1 MIIIGEKING
11 AIPSIRQAIEDHNE
25 ELIRERV
32 AAQAAAGANYIDCAK
47 YCAGNRI

>member
-32 AAQAAAGANYIDCAK
+32 SSTGGGRGKLY
-47 YCAGNRI
+47 

>member
-25 ELIRERV
+25 ELIREASSSTGGGR
-32 AAQAAAGANYIDCAK
+32 GKLY
-47 YCAGNRI
+47 

>member
-11 AIPSIRQAIEDHNE
+11 AIPSIKQAIEDHNE

-32 AAQAAAGANYIDCAK
+32 AAPVSYTHLTLPTTS
-47 YCAGNRI
+47 RV